1 MTAPEDQARSLFLD
15 ALEREPN
22 RWPEFLDAACGGDAD
37 LRARVEQLL
46 DAHRAMG
53 SIHVESPVGP
63 NLTIDE
69 PAVTEGAGT
78 VGPYKLLEPIG
89 EGGFGVVFLAEQ
101 SQPVRRKVALKLLKP
116 GMDTRQVVARFEV
129 ERQALAI
136 MDHPNIAKV
145 LDGGATPSGR
155 PYFVM
160 ELVKGTPVTEFCD
173 QNHLTPRQRLELF
186 VPVCHAVQHAHQKGI
201 IHRDLKPSNVLV
213 SRHDTT
219 PVVKVIDF
227 GVAKALGQ
235 TLTDKTLFTAFT
247 QMIGTPQYM
256 SPEQAGMSDQDVDT
270 RSDVYSLGVLLY
282 ELLTGTTPF
291 TRERFRRAECD
302 EIRRIIREEEPP
314 KPSTRLSESK
324 DALPSI
330 SAHRHTEPAQLTR
343 LVRGEL
349 DWIVMKCLEKDRNR
363 RYESANGLALDV
375 QRHLADEPVLACPPS
390 AGYRVKKFLRKHR
403 AVVIPTVVIVI
414 ACVVAAIGQT
424 INNVRANRAE
434 AKARTERDRAVE
446 AEQLAQERLQQI
458 TAEKQRADAERAVAR
473 AVNDFLLKD
482 LLEQAGPEKRLDPD
496 LKLRTVLDR
505 AAEKVSG
512 RFARQPHVEAAVRA
526 TIGNT
531 YLRLGLLTD
540 ALPHL
545 ERAAEL
551 YRPLAAAK
559 ESDSEFI
566 AIQLVLAAIY
576 KARGEVEKFRRTMS
590 SLEEILSALPP
601 DVRSSPENVEYAT
614 FQALR
619 ADNLPKQAW
628 KSAEKFFEWA
638 DDSDP
643 EMKAWALVFRTLAS
657 GKSLVDAGHLA
668 EAEKMLTDG
677 ITAVQALRGKPDQV
691 GMLRLLLAHVYM
703 KQGQAA
709 AAERQLTEAI
719 AACRAVG
726 GDDSLLPGLYQSLGR
741 CLLQQG
747 RPAEA
752 EAAFRQTM
760 EVLLRTKD
768 PRSAVLAAPLADLAS
783 AEVGQGKA
791 AAAERTL
798 RQALAIL
805 DRQAPDAPGRFQ
817 VMIQLGGVLDD
828 EHKPADAEP
837 LLRQG
842 YLGLTASRAPAGA
855 DEWRHRAEAAR
866 RLARLCE
873 ATDRT
878 AEAAQFW
885 DDLWAI
891 ADAPPPAK

>member
-1 MTAPEDQARSLFLD
+1 LK
-15 ALEREPN
+15 
-22 RWPEFLDAACGGDAD
+22 DAAFDEV
-37 LRARVEQLL
+37 LRL
-46 DAHRAMG
+46 
-53 SIHVESPVGP
+53 
-63 NLTIDE
+63 
-69 PAVTEGAGT
+69 
-78 VGPYKLLEPIG
+78 
-89 EGGFGVVFLAEQ
+89 
-101 SQPVRRKVALKLLKP
+101 
-116 GMDTRQVVARFEV
+116 
-129 ERQALAI
+129 
-136 MDHPNIAKV
+136 
-145 LDGGATPSGR
+145 
-155 PYFVM
+155 
-160 ELVKGTPVTEFCD
+160 
-173 QNHLTPRQRLELF
+173 
-186 VPVCHAVQHAHQKGI
+186 
-201 IHRDLKPSNVLV
+201 
-213 SRHDTT
+213 
-219 PVVKVIDF
+219 
-227 GVAKALGQ
+227 
-235 TLTDKTLFTAFT
+235 
-247 QMIGTPQYM
+247 
-256 SPEQAGMSDQDVDT
+256 
-270 RSDVYSLGVLLY
+270 
-282 ELLTGTTPF
+282 
-291 TRERFRRAECD
+291 
-302 EIRRIIREEEPP
+302 IREKEPP
-314 KPSTRLSESK
+314 KPSMRLRESRES
-324 DALPSI
+324 LPSI
-330 SAHRHTEPAQLTR
+330 SAQRHTEPAKLTK

-349 DWIVMKCLEKDRNR
+349 DLIVMKSLEKDRNR
-363 RYESANGLALDV
+363 RYETANGLALDV

-403 AVVIPTVVIVI
+403 AVVIPTVAILI
-414 ACVVAAIGQT
+414 ACVLAAIGQT
-424 INNVRANRAE
+424 INIARANRAE
-434 AKARTERDRAVE
+434 AEARAERDRAVE

-505 AAEKVSG
+505 AAEKVAG
-512 RFARQPHVEAAVRA
+512 RFAGQPHVEAAVRA

-531 YLRLGLLTD
+531 YLRLGLH
-540 ALPHL
+540 AESLPHL

-566 AIQLVLAAIY
+566 AIQLVLAGIY

-590 SLEEILSALPP
+590 SLEEIFSALPP

-614 FQALR
+614 FQVLR
-619 ADNLPKQAW
+619 ADNFPEQAW

-643 EMKAWALVFRTLAS
+643 EIKAWALVFRTLVS

-677 ITAVQALRGKPDQV
+677 ITAVQALRGKPGHV

-719 AACRAVG
+719 TACRAVG

-752 EAAFRQTM
+752 EAAFRQRM
-760 EVLLRTKD
+760 EMLLRTTD
-768 PRSAVLAAPLADLAS
+768 AHSAVLADPLVDLAT
-783 AEVGQGKA
+783 AEVGQGKL

-805 DRQAPDAPGRFQ
+805 DRQAPDSPGRFR
-817 VMIQLGGVLDD
+817 VMIQLGGVFDD

-842 YLGLTASRAPAGA
+842 YLGLTASRAPAGV

-873 ATDRT
+873 ATGRT
-878 AEAAQFW
+878 AEAAKYW

-891 ADAPPPAK
+891 ADTPPPAK